1 MRILETARVLKNG
14 LLTGLLLQVA
24 IGPVF
29 FFVMN
34 IALQAGPLDGLAAV
48 FAVTMV
54 DCFYITLAI
63 MGVGRL
69 LEKDKFKRGF
79 GLISSA
85 ILILFGVSIARSA
98 GNIGFTASLVPVKSS
113 LISSF
118 ISTAILTISNPLT
131 IVFFTGLFAAKAVEH
146 NYKKRELWIF
156 GLSTGSATFL
166 FLGMSVLLFSA
177 FTGNMPRASK
187 VLEPK

>member
-1 MRILETARVLKNG
+1 
-14 LLTGLLLQVA
+14 
-24 IGPVF
+24 
-29 FFVMN
+29 MN
-34 IALQAGPLDGLAAV
+34 LALQAGPLDGLAAV

-98 GNIGFTASLVPVKSS
+98 GNTGFTASLVPVKSS

-118 ISTAILTISNPLT
+118 ISTVILTISNPLT

-156 GLSTGSATFL
+156 GLSAGSATFL
-166 FLGMSVLLFSA
+166 FLGASVLLFSA
-177 FTGNMPRASK
+177 FTGNIPVVIIKAMNFLVGGVLVLYGIIRASK

>member
-1 MRILETARVLKNG
+1 MADEDIGNYKGIKNG

-29 FFVMN
+29 FFVMKL
-34 IALQAGPLDGLAAV
+34 ALQAGPLDGLAAV

-98 GNIGFTASLVPVKSS
+98 GNTGFTASLVPVKSS
-113 LISSF
+113 LIFSF

-146 NYKKRELWIF
+146 NYKKESF
-156 GLSTGSATFL
+156 GFWA
-166 FLGMSVLLFSA
+166 
-177 FTGNMPRASK
+177 RYR
-187 VLEPK
+187 